1 MPGLSRELVEH
12 RLPICE
18 CKKPVKQAQRRFA
31 HDVLEA
37 IKVKIERP
45 LKAKFIRTTG
55 YVDWISNIVPMI
67 KNNGKMC
74 VCINFRDLNA
84 ETPKDEYLMLIAN
97 MLIDSTVGNKIL
109 SLLDGYS

>member
-45 LKAKFIRTTG
+45 LKAKFIRTIG
-55 YVDWISNIVPMI
+55 
-67 KNNGKMC
+67 
-74 VCINFRDLNA
+74 DLNA